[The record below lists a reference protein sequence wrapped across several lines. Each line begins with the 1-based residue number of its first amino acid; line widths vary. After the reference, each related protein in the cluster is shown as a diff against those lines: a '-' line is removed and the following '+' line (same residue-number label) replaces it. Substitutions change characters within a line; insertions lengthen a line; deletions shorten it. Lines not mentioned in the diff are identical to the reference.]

1 MEPNALL
8 TNTLLNFAKKLET
21 KNIVSGDTGIK
32 IRSFIRRN
40 EDPSYWQIFLV
51 ISALFGA
58 LFASAGI
65 GSIFSENWNDMPEH
79 LQGFFSIVPMLVA
92 GYFYYLA
99 LTKHKDSKVWIE
111 ASSLFLMLMT
121 GLSMALV
128 SQTYEI
134 EGDIFKFCKVWLALT
149 IPLFYVARAS
159 VISGFYLVLT
169 LPLLVDVLVFGGF
182 RGGETESEL
191 YWFWLYI
198 LAFIPHFYLA
208 LDKKSTKQSIRIVY
222 MSYVFFAI
230 LTLGLI
236 VTVKSNYIL
245 WALTAAVGFYLF
257 GRQFM
262 RDNMYMAMRPFSWL
276 SQLGIVA
283 LLIAISNKLSMIIAF
298 GSDSFMHMDR
308 WEGEE
313 WYYFLLLLVVMG
325 GIYYN
330 FFRAKEKFGEVN
342 YLIVFAP
349 FFVIFCML
357 FDDFIDS
364 WWWMSLFINFYILY
378 VGITTMIH
386 GSSSGKVVKV
396 FAGLL
401 VVAILLGIRYFDTD
415 LGYIAKGIVF
425 LMVGGMFFVINLLVK
440 DKVEDIE
447 RHKKLAE

>member
-21 KNIVSGDTGIK
+21 KNIVSAETGIK

-65 GSIFSENWNDMPEH
+65 FSIISHNWYDMPKH
-79 LQGFFSIVPMLVA
+79 LKGFFSVIPILVA
-92 GYFYYLA
+92 LYFYYLA
-99 LTKHKDSKVWIE
+99 IFKHKDSKTWIE
-111 ASSLFLMLMT
+111 TSSLFLMLMI
-121 GLSMALV
+121 GASMALV

-134 EGDIFKFCKVWLALT
+134 EGDFLKFIKVWLALT

-159 VISGFYLVLT
+159 AISGFYLVLA
-169 LPLLVDVLVFGGF
+169 LPLLVNASPFGGF
-182 RGGETESEL
+182 LGGETESEL

-208 LDKKSTKQSIRIVY
+208 LDKKSTKQSVRIVY
-222 MSYVFFAI
+222 MSYVFYYVLIF
-230 LTLGLI
+230 GLI
-236 VTVKSNYIL
+236 TTVKSNYIL
-245 WALTAAVGFYLF
+245 WALTAGVGFYLF
-257 GRQFM
+257 GKQYM
-262 RDNMYMAMRPFSWL
+262 RDNMHMLMRPFSWV

-283 LLIAISNKLSMIIAF
+283 ALIAISNKWSMIMAF

-330 FFRAKEKFGEVN
+330 FFRAKEKFGEIN

-349 FFVIFCML
+349 FFVIFCMI

-378 VGITTMIH
+378 IGITTMIH
-386 GSSSGKVVKV
+386 GSSSGNVIKV

-401 VVAILLGIRYFDTD
+401 VVAVLLGIRYFDTD

-425 LMVGGMFFVINLLVK
+425 LIVGGMFFVINLLVK
-440 DKVEDIE
+440 DKVEEIE
-447 RHKKLAE
+447 RHKKLSE